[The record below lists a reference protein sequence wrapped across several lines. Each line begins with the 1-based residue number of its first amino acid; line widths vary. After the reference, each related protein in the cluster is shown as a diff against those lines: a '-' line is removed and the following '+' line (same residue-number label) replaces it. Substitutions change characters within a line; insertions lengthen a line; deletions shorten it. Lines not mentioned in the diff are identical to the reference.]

1 LLVGG
6 NVLSVAGAGFFIPV
20 VWTVT
25 GARRSWPAPPPQVVR
40 RIQDRPPAYQEA
52 FRVAYAERLAQRRHR
67 AALVGGVAGGVTGVA
82 AIVGLFLYAF
92 SNWGG

>member
-1 LLVGG
+1 MTRILH
-6 NVLSVAGAGFFIPV
+6 PV

-25 GARRSWPAPPPQVVR
+25 GARGGAGP
-40 RIQDRPPAYQEA
+40 
-52 FRVAYAERLAQRRHR
+52 RRHPS